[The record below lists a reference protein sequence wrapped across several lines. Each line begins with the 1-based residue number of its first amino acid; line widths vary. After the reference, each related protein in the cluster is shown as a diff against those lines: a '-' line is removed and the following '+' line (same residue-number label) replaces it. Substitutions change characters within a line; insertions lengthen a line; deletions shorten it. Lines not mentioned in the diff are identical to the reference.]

1 MRLPS
6 RDGYVTLNCN
16 ARTGENFPLAS
27 LPARRNEQTHG
38 HAIMSKRILITGGA
52 GFIGSHLSE
61 RLLREG
67 HEVICMDNFF
77 TGSKQNILHLTDYP
91 GFEVIRHDVTV
102 PYVMEVDQIY
112 NLACPASPPHYQ
124 FDPIH
129 TMKTSVLGALN
140 MLGLAKRCKAR
151 ILQASTSEVYG
162 DPMVHPQP
170 ETYWGNVNPV
180 GVRSCYDEGKRC
192 AETLFMD
199 YRRMNGVDV
208 RIIRIFNTYGPRM
221 NPNDGRVV
229 SNFIVQALK
238 GEDITIYGTG
248 KQTRSFQ
255 YVDDLVEGMVRM
267 MDTEGFSGPVN
278 LGNPEEFTML
288 ELAEKVI
295 EMTGSSSKT
304 VFRPLPLDDPTQRK
318 PDIRLAKEKL
328 GWKPHITLEKGWKRP
343 SPISGAFSRNKVSQ
357 SQRLLTKFLLHADS
371 PEITGPFIYRGY
383 GMPNSRILPVFD
395 WLRKNGSASIRCYG
409 TCQQQGNLFRSG
421 NRPHLRKRCEWPDET
436 GNGSALVSR
445 NSGSPCLLPGF
456 RL

>member
-6 RDGYVTLNCN
+6 RDGYVTLNRN

-140 MLGLAKRCKAR
+140 MLGLAKRCKAK

-199 YRRMNGVDV
+199 YRRMNGVDYDLAAHFTV
-208 RIIRIFNTYGPRM
+208 IRQAGICLCGKPIAAVFGQVPRENYLDSICRDVQDAPM
-221 NPNDGRVV
+221 QILDQPLYLTLNLCRVLAACRQGLV
-229 SNFIVQALK
+229 LSKCEGVCWAMQEDSLAEFLPMLKQAQLC
-238 GEDITIYGTG
+238 Y
-248 KQTRSFQ
+248 QSA
-255 YVDDLVEGMVRM
+255 
-267 MDTEGFSGPVN
+267 
-278 LGNPEEFTML
+278 EEFIWESEPLKRFAKIALNQIDSALLKTQQDEKRRICQM
-288 ELAEKVI
+288 EQNKAEKWCKI
-295 EMTGSSSKT
+295 EIYNEYLKKIPSLLVQIHAVEKMYEKAKLEQQMLTTQPENDS
-304 VFRPLPLDDPTQRK
+304 RRQYQARLDSTERQCAC
-318 PDIRLAKEKL
+318 RLQEMQEELRLVQGLKAQLEEEL
-328 GWKPHITLEKGWKRP
+328 GEQLGCK
-343 SPISGAFSRNKVSQ
+343 
-357 SQRLLTKFLLHADS
+357 
-371 PEITGPFIYRGY
+371 
-383 GMPNSRILPVFD
+383 
-395 WLRKNGSASIRCYG
+395 
-409 TCQQQGNLFRSG
+409 
-421 NRPHLRKRCEWPDET
+421 
-436 GNGSALVSR
+436 
-445 NSGSPCLLPGF
+445 
-456 RL
+456 